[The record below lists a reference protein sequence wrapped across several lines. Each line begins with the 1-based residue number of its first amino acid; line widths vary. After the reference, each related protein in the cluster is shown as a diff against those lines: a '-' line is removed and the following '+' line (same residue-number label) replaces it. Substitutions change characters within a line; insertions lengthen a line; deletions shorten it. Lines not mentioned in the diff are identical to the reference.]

1 MNRPAGSA
9 LCSGLRALAAAALL
23 VPAGL
28 ASAACV
34 VTPPALSF
42 GLYDGLSATPATT
55 SGVATVV
62 CDETPP
68 PIVTL
73 SLGPSGVSGGFFPRR
88 MRHDGGT
95 DTLDYNFYTDTGGTS
110 VFGDGTGG
118 TVTLSQR
125 VGKNKPWSVTV
136 YGRIVPLQDVSAG
149 TYSDAITLTLEF

>member
-1 MNRPAGSA
+1 MNRAF
-9 LCSGLRALAAAALL
+9 RAIFGAALL
-23 VPAGL
+23 GL
-28 ASAACV
+28 AAPASACV
-34 VTPPALSF
+34 VSPPALAF
-42 GLYDGLSATPATT
+42 GLYDGLSTTPATT

-62 CDETPP
+62 CDTNPP

-73 SLGPSGVSGGFFPRR
+73 TLGPSAVSGGFFPRR

-125 VGKNKPWSVTV
+125 VQKNKPWSVTI

-149 TYSDAITLTLEF
+149 SYSDALTLTIDF